1 MSGVAGPARRPCRSD
16 VPPPWPKAVEA
27 PAGDQAIRR
36 HAAATRIRTVLGLA
50 ALGSTLI
57 PLHRD
62 RIGRREQRA
71 FLVLNGLPDRLYRP
85 TWPVM
90 QLGALAAA
98 PVTAGLALVAGNRPM
113 ARRLLTGGTAAWALA
128 KVVKGVVRRG
138 RPAAL
143 MAGVRSRGR
152 EATGLGYLSGHAAVS
167 TALAAAAYPYLGMR
181 ARRMTIGLASVVG
194 LSRIYVGAHLP
205 LDVAGG
211 VGLGLLVDAV
221 YSIRTRTRR

>member
-1 MSGVAGPARRPCRSD
+1 
-16 VPPPWPKAVEA
+16 
-27 PAGDQAIRR
+27 
-36 HAAATRIRTVLGLA
+36 VLGLA
-50 ALGSTLI
+50 ALGSTLV

-62 RIGRREQRA
+62 RIGRREQRT
-71 FLVLNGLPDRLYRP
+71 FRLLNGLPDRMYRP
-85 TWPVM
+85 AWPVM

-98 PVTAGLALVAGNRPM
+98 PATAGVALAAGNRPL
-113 ARRLLTGGTAAWALA
+113 ALRLLSGGTAAWGLA

-152 EATGLGYLSGHAAVS
+152 EASGLGYLSGHAAVS
-167 TALAAAAYPYLGMR
+167 TTLAAAAYPHLGVR
-181 ARRMTIGLASVVG
+181 GRRLTIALASVVG

-211 VGLGLLVDAV
+211 VGLGLLVDGAC
-221 YSIRTRTRR
+221 SIRRRAGG